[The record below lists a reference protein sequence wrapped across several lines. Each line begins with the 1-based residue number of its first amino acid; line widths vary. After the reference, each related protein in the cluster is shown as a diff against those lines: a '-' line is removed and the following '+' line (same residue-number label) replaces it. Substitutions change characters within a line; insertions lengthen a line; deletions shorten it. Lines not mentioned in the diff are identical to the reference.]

1 MSVFLTILFRFDTCA
16 QNKKFGKMSDIDQS
30 SDKCYYFPRKV
41 GDAMSEKEWLTVKE
55 TAGLLNI
62 SRRQVINKINSGQLK
77 AKRNGRLWLIHESL
91 SPDIEEIKVTSQ
103 ELPEDSQ
110 DFQSEIQRLEDMME
124 FLRKQLEEKDQQ
136 INQQQ
141 AIIMQLSRN
150 QQMILESAE
159 QKKSRSWWQRLR
171 NRQQKETD

>member
-1 MSVFLTILFRFDTCA
+1 
-16 QNKKFGKMSDIDQS
+16 
-30 SDKCYYFPRKV
+30 
-41 GDAMSEKEWLTVKE
+41 MSEKEWLTVKE
-55 TAGLLNI
+55 TAELLNI

-77 AKRNGRLWLIHESL
+77 AKRDGRLWLIHKSL
-91 SPDIEEIKVTSQ
+91 SPDIEEIKGTSQ

-110 DFQSEIQRLEDMME
+110 DFQSEIQRLEEMTE

-150 QQMILESAE
+150 QQMMLESAE
-159 QKKSRSWWQRLR
+159 QKQCWSWWQRLR
-171 NRQQKETD
+171 NRHPKEAD